1 MSIKPENINLNKIF
15 IKYLNEKQ
23 YSKLQLHYEKLGK
36 TEKQLPAIIFYY
48 ACAITLNPSSN
59 IKNLKHAHNL
69 FEMLYVNNRH
79 DLQLL
84 CNMIE
89 LSFRT
94 QEFKVVLPYVE
105 EAYKINQSDERL
117 LLGLSKIHLYL
128 ANLKESIKY
137 YKILFKINPKSK
149 INRDEFLTSLNYAS
163 GITQEYYLSECKNYL
178 KLLETNKDLEDYNFN
193 FKNLKNNKIKIG
205 FLSSDFKTHPV
216 SFFLKGLLLNFNK
229 DKFEI
234 SLISNL
240 HKSHYDNITDEL
252 KLLTKN
258 WININSLSDSEATNL
273 LRSFEL
279 DILIDLCG
287 FFRGNRFQV
296 ISNRAAK
303 IQACWLGYNNTT
315 GIKNMDY
322 LIADHNLIKKEEEK
336 LYSEKVLFLPKIWN
350 AMTPS
355 NILPEIQKNNSIFT
369 YASFNNF
376 HKISDDTI
384 DVWSKILN
392 NSNSQIILKNPMP
405 SSIVGEELKLNLL
418 KKFIARGVEKKKI
431 LFINRKKDF
440 QDHLGLYNNV
450 DVALDT
456 FPYPGVTTTFDAV
469 LMGVPVLTMKGHN
482 LNSRCGESI
491 NINLQM
497 QNFIAE
503 NKDDYFNK
511 ALSLQKEKNILQNFG
526 KNLREKVL
534 KSSLFDT
541 KDFTKSFEKIIQ
553 KIISK

>member
-1 MSIKPENINLNKIF
+1 MLIKPENINLNKIF
-15 IKYLNEKQ
+15 IKYLDEKQ

-36 TEKQLPAIIFYY
+36 KERQLPAIIFYY

-105 EAYKINQSDERL
+105 EAYKINQNDERL

-128 ANLKESIKY
+128 ANLQESIKY
-137 YKILFKINPKSK
+137 YKILLKINPKSK

-178 KLLETNKDLEDYNFN
+178 KLIETNKDLKDYNYN

-355 NILPEIQKNNSIFT
+355 DILPEIQKNNSIFT

-418 KKFIARGVEKKKI
+418 KKFIARGVEKKKF

-456 FPYPGVTTTFDAV
+456 FPYPGVTTSFDAV

-482 LNSRCGESI
+482 FNSRCGESI

-497 QNFIAE
+497 ENFIAK

-511 ALSLQKEKNILQNFG
+511 AISFQKEKNSLQNFG

-541 KDFTKSFEKIIQ
+541 KDFTKSFEKIILSLS
-553 KIISK
+553 I

>member
-36 TEKQLPAIIFYY
+36 TEKQSPAIIFYY

-128 ANLKESIKY
+128 ANLNESIKY

-178 KLLETNKDLEDYNFN
+178 KLIETNKDLKDYNYN

-355 NILPEIQKNNSIFT
+355 DILPEIQKNNSIFT

-418 KKFIARGVEKKKI
+418 KKFIARGVEKKKF

-456 FPYPGVTTTFDAV
+456 FPYPGVTTSFDAV

-482 LNSRCGESI
+482 FNSRCGESI

-497 QNFIAE
+497 ENFIAK

-511 ALSLQKEKNILQNFG
+511 AISFQKEKNSLQNFG

-541 KDFTKSFEKIIQ
+541 KDFTKSFEKIILSLS
-553 KIISK
+553 I

>member
-105 EAYKINQSDERL
+105 EAYKINQNDERL

-178 KLLETNKDLEDYNFN
+178 KLIETNKDLKDYNYN

-216 SFFLKGLLLNFNK
+216 SFFLKGLLLNLNK

-252 KLLTKN
+252 KLLTKD
-258 WININSLSDSEATNL
+258 WINISSLSDSEATNL
-273 LRSFEL
+273 VRSFEL

-355 NILPEIQKNNSIFT
+355 DILPEIQKNNSIFT

>member
-1 MSIKPENINLNKIF
+1 MLIKPENINLNKIF
-15 IKYLNEKQ
+15 IKYLDEKQ

-36 TEKQLPAIIFYY
+36 KERQLPAIIFYY

-105 EAYKINQSDERL
+105 EAYKINQNDERL

-128 ANLKESIKY
+128 ANLNESIKY

-216 SFFLKGLLLNFNK
+216 SFFLKGLLLNLNK

-252 KLLTKN
+252 KLLTKD
-258 WININSLSDSEATNL
+258 WINISSLSDSEATNL
-273 LRSFEL
+273 VRSFEL

-355 NILPEIQKNNSIFT
+355 DILPEIQKNNSIFT

-456 FPYPGVTTTFDAV
+456 FPYPGVTTSFDAV

-482 LNSRCGESI
+482 FNSRCGESI

-497 QNFIAE
+497 ENFIAK

-511 ALSLQKEKNILQNFG
+511 AISFQKEKNSLQNFG

-541 KDFTKSFEKIIQ
+541 KDFTKSFEKIILSLS
-553 KIISK
+553 I

>member
-15 IKYLNEKQ
+15 IKYLDKKQ
-23 YSKLQLHYEKLGK
+23 YSKLQLHFEKLGK
-36 TEKQLPAIIFYY
+36 PENQLPPIIFYY
-48 ACAITLNPSSN
+48 ACAITLNQSSN
-59 IKNLKHAHNL
+59 IKDLRCASNL
-69 FEMLYVNNRH
+69 FEKLYVNNRH

-89 LSFRT
+89 VSFRT

-105 EAYKINQSDERL
+105 EAYNINQSDERL

-128 ANLKESIKY
+128 ANLNESIKY
-137 YKILFKINPKSK
+137 YKILFKINPKSQ
-149 INRDEFLTSLNYAS
+149 IYRDEFLTSLNYAS
-163 GITQEYYLSECKNYL
+163 GITQEYYLSECKNYS
-178 KLLETNKDLEDYNFN
+178 KLIETNKDLEDYNFN
-193 FKNLKNNKIKIG
+193 IKNLKNNKIKIG

-216 SFFLKGLLLNFNK
+216 SFFLKGLLLNLNK

-252 KLLTKN
+252 KLLTKD
-258 WININSLSDSEATNL
+258 WIDISSLSDFEATNL
-273 LRSFEL
+273 ARSFEL

-303 IQACWLGYNNTT
+303 IQVCWLGYNNTT

-322 LIADHNLIKKEEEK
+322 LIADHNLIKKEEKK
-336 LYSEKVLFLPKIWN
+336 LYSEKILFLPKIWN
-350 AMTPS
+350 AMTLPDS
-355 NILPEIQKNNSIFT
+355 LPEIQKNNLIFT

-392 NSNSQIILKNPMP
+392 NSDSQIILKNSMP
-405 SSIVGEELKLNLL
+405 PSIVGEELKLNLL
-418 KKFIARGVEKKKI
+418 NKFIARGVEKNKI
-431 LFINRKKDF
+431 LFIDHKKDL
-440 QDHLGLYNNV
+440 QDHLVLYNNV

-456 FPYPGVTTTFDAV
+456 FPYPSVTTTFDAV

-482 LNSRCGESI
+482 FNSRCGESI

-497 QNFIAE
+497 ENFIAE

-511 ALSLQKEKNILQNFG
+511 AISLQREKNTLQKFG

-553 KIISK
+553 KII

>member
-105 EAYKINQSDERL
+105 EAYKINQNDERL

-178 KLLETNKDLEDYNFN
+178 KLIETNKDLKDYNYN

-252 KLLTKN
+252 KLLTKD
-258 WININSLSDSEATNL
+258 WINISSLSDSEATNL
-273 LRSFEL
+273 VRSFEL

-355 NILPEIQKNNSIFT
+355 DILPEIQKNNSIFT

-456 FPYPGVTTTFDAV
+456 FPYPGVTTSFDAV

-482 LNSRCGESI
+482 FNSRCGESI

-541 KDFTKSFEKIIQ
+541 KDFTKSFEKIILSLS
-553 KIISK
+553 I

>member
-128 ANLKESIKY
+128 ANLNESIKY

-355 NILPEIQKNNSIFT
+355 DILPEIQKNNSIFT

-456 FPYPGVTTTFDAV
+456 FPYPGVTTSFDAV

-482 LNSRCGESI
+482 FNSRCGESI

-497 QNFIAE
+497 ENFIAK

-511 ALSLQKEKNILQNFG
+511 AISFQKEKNSLQNFG

-541 KDFTKSFEKIIQ
+541 KDFTKSFEKIILSLS
-553 KIISK
+553 I

>member
-1 MSIKPENINLNKIF
+1 MLIKPENINLNKIF
-15 IKYLNEKQ
+15 IKYLDEKQ

-36 TEKQLPAIIFYY
+36 KERQLPAIIFYY
-48 ACAITLNPSSN
+48 ACALTLNPSSN

-137 YKILFKINPKSK
+137 YKILLKINPKSK

-216 SFFLKGLLLNFNK
+216 SFFLKGLLLNLNK

-252 KLLTKN
+252 KLLTKD
-258 WININSLSDSEATNL
+258 WINISSLSDSEATNL
-273 LRSFEL
+273 VRSFEL

-355 NILPEIQKNNSIFT
+355 DILPEIQKNNSIFT

-456 FPYPGVTTTFDAV
+456 FPYPGVTTSFDAV

-482 LNSRCGESI
+482 FNSRCGESI

-497 QNFIAE
+497 ENFIAK

-511 ALSLQKEKNILQNFG
+511 AISFQKEKNSLQNFG

-541 KDFTKSFEKIIQ
+541 KDFTKSFEKIILSLS
-553 KIISK
+553 I

>member
-1 MSIKPENINLNKIF
+1 MLIKPENINLNKIF
-15 IKYLNEKQ
+15 IKYLDEKQ

-36 TEKQLPAIIFYY
+36 KERQLPAIIFYY

-105 EAYKINQSDERL
+105 EAYKINQNDERL

-178 KLLETNKDLEDYNFN
+178 KLIETNKDLKDYNYN

-355 NILPEIQKNNSIFT
+355 DILPEIQKNNSIFT

-456 FPYPGVTTTFDAV
+456 FPYPGVTTSFDAV

-482 LNSRCGESI
+482 FNSRCGESI

-497 QNFIAE
+497 ENFIAK

-511 ALSLQKEKNILQNFG
+511 AISFQKEKNSLQNFG

-541 KDFTKSFEKIIQ
+541 KDFTKSFEKIILSLS
-553 KIISK
+553 I

>member
-105 EAYKINQSDERL
+105 EAYKINQNDERL

-216 SFFLKGLLLNFNK
+216 SFFLKGLLLNLNK

-252 KLLTKN
+252 KLLTKD
-258 WININSLSDSEATNL
+258 WINISSLSDSEATNL
-273 LRSFEL
+273 VRSFEL

-355 NILPEIQKNNSIFT
+355 DILPEIQKNNSIFT

-418 KKFIARGVEKKKI
+418 KKFIARGVEKKKF

-456 FPYPGVTTTFDAV
+456 FPYPGVTTSFDAV

-482 LNSRCGESI
+482 FNSRCGESI

-497 QNFIAE
+497 ENFIAK

-511 ALSLQKEKNILQNFG
+511 AISFQKEKNSLQNFG

-541 KDFTKSFEKIIQ
+541 KDFTKSFEKIILSLS
-553 KIISK
+553 I

>member
-1 MSIKPENINLNKIF
+1 
-15 IKYLNEKQ
+15 
-23 YSKLQLHYEKLGK
+23 
-36 TEKQLPAIIFYY
+36 
-48 ACAITLNPSSN
+48 
-59 IKNLKHAHNL
+59 
-69 FEMLYVNNRH
+69 MLYVNNRH

-105 EAYKINQSDERL
+105 EAYKINQNDERL

-128 ANLKESIKY
+128 ANLQESIKY
-137 YKILFKINPKSK
+137 YKILLKINPKSK

-178 KLLETNKDLEDYNFN
+178 KLIETNKDLKDYNYN

-355 NILPEIQKNNSIFT
+355 DILPEIQKNNSIFT

-418 KKFIARGVEKKKI
+418 KKFIARGVEKKKF

-456 FPYPGVTTTFDAV
+456 FPYPGVTTSFDAV

-482 LNSRCGESI
+482 FNSRCGESI

-497 QNFIAE
+497 ENFIAK

-511 ALSLQKEKNILQNFG
+511 AISFQKEKNSLQNFG

-541 KDFTKSFEKIIQ
+541 KDFTKSFEKIILSLS
-553 KIISK
+553 I

>member
-355 NILPEIQKNNSIFT
+355 DILPEIQKNNSIFT

>member
-1 MSIKPENINLNKIF
+1 MSIKLESINLNKTF
-15 IKYLNEKQ
+15 IKYLDEKQ
-23 YSKLQLHYEKLGK
+23 YSKLKVHFEKLGK
-36 TEKQLPAIIFYY
+36 PENQLPSIIFYY
-48 ACAITLNPSSN
+48 ACAITLNQSSS
-59 IKNLKHAHNL
+59 IKDLRYASDL
-69 FEMLYVNNRH
+69 FEKLYVNNRH

-89 LSFRT
+89 VSFRT
-94 QEFKVVLPYVE
+94 HEFKGVLPHVE

-128 ANLKESIKY
+128 ANLNESIKY

-149 INRDEFLTSLNYAS
+149 IDRSEFLTSLNYAS
-163 GITQEYYLSECKNYL
+163 GVTQEYYLSECLNYS
-178 KLLETNKDLEDYNFN
+178 KLRQTNEDIENYNFN
-193 FKNLKNNKIKIG
+193 FKNSKNNKIKIG
-205 FLSSDFKTHPV
+205 FFSSDFKTHPV
-216 SFFLKGLLLNFNK
+216 SFFLKGLLLNLDK

-234 SLISNL
+234 NLISNL
-240 HKSHYDNITDEL
+240 HKSHYDNTTDQL
-252 KLLTKN
+252 KLLTKG
-258 WININSLSDSEATNL
+258 WIDINKLSDFEATDL
-273 LRSFEL
+273 VRSLEL

-287 FFRGNRFQV
+287 FFRGNRFQI
-296 ISNRAAK
+296 ISNRVAK
-303 IQACWLGYNNTT
+303 IQVCWLGYNNTT

-322 LIADHNLIKKEEEK
+322 LIADQNLIKKKEEK
-336 LYSEKVLFLPKIWN
+336 LYSEKVLLLPKIWN
-350 AMTPS
+350 AMTLPES
-355 NILPEIQKNNSIFT
+355 LPEIKKNNLIFT

-392 NSNSQIILKNPMP
+392 NSNSQILLKNAMP
-405 SSIVGEELKLNLL
+405 TGIIGEEIKLNLL
-418 KKFIARGVEKKKI
+418 KKFIARGVKKKKI
-431 LFINRKKDF
+431 LFINHKKNF
-440 QDHLGLYNNV
+440 RDHLDLYNNV

-482 LNSRCGESI
+482 FNSRCGESI

-497 QNFIAE
+497 ENFIAE

-511 ALSLQKEKNILQNFG
+511 AISLQIEKNTLQKFG
-526 KNLREKVL
+526 NDLREKVL
-534 KSSLFDT
+534 KSSLFDI

-553 KIISK
+553 KII

>member
-105 EAYKINQSDERL
+105 EAYKINQNDERL

-128 ANLKESIKY
+128 ANLNESIKY

-178 KLLETNKDLEDYNFN
+178 KLIETNKDLKDYNYN

-216 SFFLKGLLLNFNK
+216 SFFLKGLLLNLNK

-355 NILPEIQKNNSIFT
+355 DILPEIQKNNSIFT

>member
-1 MSIKPENINLNKIF
+1 MSIKQENINLNKIF

-128 ANLKESIKY
+128 ANLNESIKY

-258 WININSLSDSEATNL
+258 WINISSLSDSEATNL
-273 LRSFEL
+273 VRSFEL

-303 IQACWLGYNNTT
+303 IQVCWLGYNNTT

-350 AMTPS
+350 AMTLLD
-355 NILPEIQKNNSIFT
+355 NLPEIQKNNLIFT

-418 KKFIARGVEKKKI
+418 RKFIARGVEKKKI

>member
-15 IKYLNEKQ
+15 KKYLDEKQ

-36 TEKQLPAIIFYY
+36 PENQLPPIIFYY

-59 IKNLKHAHNL
+59 IKNLRHAHNL
-69 FEMLYVNNRH
+69 FETLYVNNRQ

-105 EAYKINQSDERL
+105 EAYKINHSDERL
-117 LLGLSKIHLYL
+117 LIGLSKIHLYL
-128 ANLKESIKY
+128 ANLNESIKY

-149 INRDEFLTSLNYAS
+149 IYRSEFLTSLNYAS
-163 GITQEYYLSECKNYL
+163 GITQEYYLSECINYS
-178 KLLETNKDLEDYNFN
+178 KLIETNKDLEDYNFN
-193 FKNLKNNKIKIG
+193 LKNLKNNKIKIG
-205 FLSSDFKTHPV
+205 FLSSDFKTHPI
-216 SFFLKGLLLNFNK
+216 SFFLKGLLLNLNK

-252 KLLTKN
+252 KLLTKD
-258 WININSLSDSEATNL
+258 WIDISSLSDFEATNL
-273 LRSFEL
+273 VRSFEL

-303 IQACWLGYNNTT
+303 IQVCWLGYNNTT

-350 AMTPS
+350 AMTLS
-355 NILPEIQKNNSIFT
+355 NSLPEIQKKNLIFT

-376 HKISDDTI
+376 HKISDDTL

-392 NSNSQIILKNPMP
+392 NSNSQILLKN
-405 SSIVGEELKLNLL
+405 SISPGTVGEELRLNLL
-418 KKFIARGVEKKKI
+418 KKFITRGVEKNKI
-431 LFINRKKDF
+431 LFIDHKKNL
-440 QDHLGLYNNV
+440 QDHLSLYNNV

-482 LNSRCGESI
+482 FNSRCGESI

-497 QNFIAE
+497 ENFIAE

-511 ALSLQKEKNILQNFG
+511 AISLQKEKSTLQTFG
-526 KNLREKVL
+526 INLREKVL
-534 KSSLFDT
+534 KSSLFDI

-553 KIISK
+553 RII

>member
-105 EAYKINQSDERL
+105 EAYKINQNDERL

-355 NILPEIQKNNSIFT
+355 DILPEIQKNNSIFT

-456 FPYPGVTTTFDAV
+456 FPYPGVTTSFDAV

-482 LNSRCGESI
+482 FNSRCGESI

-497 QNFIAE
+497 ENFIAE

-511 ALSLQKEKNILQNFG
+511 AISFQKEKNIFA
-526 KNLREKVL
+526 KFWKKFER
-534 KSSLFDT
+534 KS
-541 KDFTKSFEKIIQ
+541 I
-553 KIISK
+553 KIISLRHKRFY

>member
-105 EAYKINQSDERL
+105 EAYKINQNDERL

-322 LIADHNLIKKEEEK
+322 LIADHNLIKKNEES

-350 AMTPS
+350 AMT
-355 NILPEIQKNNSIFT
+355 
-369 YASFNNF
+369 
-376 HKISDDTI
+376 
-384 DVWSKILN
+384 
-392 NSNSQIILKNPMP
+392 
-405 SSIVGEELKLNLL
+405 LL
-418 KKFIARGVEKKKI
+418 R
-431 LFINRKKDF
+431 
-440 QDHLGLYNNV
+440 QS
-450 DVALDT
+450 T
-456 FPYPGVTTTFDAV
+456 
-469 LMGVPVLTMKGHN
+469 
-482 LNSRCGESI
+482 
-491 NINLQM
+491 
-497 QNFIAE
+497 
-503 NKDDYFNK
+503 
-511 ALSLQKEKNILQNFG
+511 
-526 KNLREKVL
+526 
-534 KSSLFDT
+534 
-541 KDFTKSFEKIIQ
+541 
-553 KIISK
+553 

>member
-15 IKYLNEKQ
+15 IKYLDEKQ

-36 TEKQLPAIIFYY
+36 KERQLPAIIFYY
-48 ACAITLNPSSN
+48 ACALTLNPSSN

-128 ANLKESIKY
+128 ANLNESIKY

-178 KLLETNKDLEDYNFN
+178 KLIETNKDLKDYNYN

-355 NILPEIQKNNSIFT
+355 DILPEIQKNNSIFT

-456 FPYPGVTTTFDAV
+456 FPYPGVTTSFDAV

-482 LNSRCGESI
+482 FNSRCGESI

-497 QNFIAE
+497 ENFIAK

-511 ALSLQKEKNILQNFG
+511 AISFQKEKNSLQNFG

-541 KDFTKSFEKIIQ
+541 KDFTKSFEKIILSLS
-553 KIISK
+553 I